1 MTRKTLAA
9 GDLIDAYIE
18 ETTLRETDVL
28 RRLRE
33 ETERHPR
40 SRMLLNPVQGQFM
53 ALLAKATGVKRA
65 LEIGTFT
72 GYSSLCVAAA
82 LPPDGKLV
90 CCDIDADLT
99 AIARRY
105 WAEAGLADKIALH
118 IGPAA
123 ETLAAL
129 LDTEGPESFDFIF
142 IDADKAN
149 YETYYELSLKLVRRG
164 GLVLCDNVLRNG
176 WVATDPEVDRET
188 ILLRAL
194 NEKLG
199 RDERIDVSLL
209 PIADGLT
216 ICRKR

>member
-1 MTRKTLAA
+1 MTRKTIGS
-9 GDLIDAYIE
+9 GDVLDAYIE
-18 ETTLRETDVL
+18 ETTLRETPVL

-53 ALLAKATGVKRA
+53 ALLVKAIGAKRA
-65 LEIGTFT
+65 LEVGTFT
-72 GYSSLCVAAA
+72 GYSALCVAAA
-82 LPPDGKLV
+82 LPSDGKLV
-90 CCDIDADLT
+90 CCDIDAGLT

-105 WAEAGLADKIALH
+105 WAEAGLAGKIDLH
-118 IGPAA
+118 IGPAT

-129 LDTEGPESFDFIF
+129 LVSAGPASFDFAF

-149 YETYYELSLKLVRRG
+149 YDTYFELSLELVRPG

-188 ILLRAL
+188 IILRAL

-209 PIADGLT
+209 PIADGVT
-216 ICRKR
+216 VCRKR